1 MSTINNPLASFL
13 ENKISLELPLKY
25 PEVYRVTYTP
35 DFPGPLVGLSLYHS
49 SHIHTD
55 RSLSDN

>member
-13 ENKISLELPLKY
+13 DNKISLELPLKY

-35 DFPGPLVGLSLYHS
+35 DFPGPLVSFSLYHL
-49 SHIHTD
+49 SHICTN
-55 RSLSDN
+55 RSLLDN